1 MTVMKIDEFAVPG
14 PSLDEFLAE
23 AGRTQSVLARQ
34 PGFVAGHILR
44 LSSGASPYNV
54 VSVVQ
59 WAGLDAVEGA
69 RRAVETDHR
78 ARGFD
83 APSSGTAWASPATR
97 ASTSPR
103 RGRPPRDPRGDRDH
117 RPTDGHAASARLGVG
132 ADHHRRGPS
141 CPATIRP

>member
-83 APSSGTAWASPATR
+83 RTVF
-97 ASTSPR
+97 
-103 RGRPPRDPRGDRDH
+103 RD
-117 RPTDGHAASARLGVG
+117 RLGVSSDEG
-132 ADHHRRGPS
+132 LYEPAEGPTPS
-141 CPATIRP
+141 